1 MLLIRLPPEWGV
13 EPVPAEKRVLR
24 GLDLFVLWS
33 SLGVGLLVLQA
44 GALLV
49 PSLTFYEALAVS
61 LVGSIVGSFLLAA
74 AGVIGSKYGV
84 PTMVSLRPILGL
96 KGSYL
101 PTALNVVQL
110 VGWTAFELMIMVEA
124 AVGVAGEFAGPYT
137 RLVCLLAFTAWCALL
152 ALGGPLAV
160 VREWLEKFAI
170 WLVYASTFWITFQ
183 VFTNPELC
191 SNVFSTTPTRDM
203 PASLALD
210 LVIAM
215 PISWMPLVS
224 DYSRFAGTARGG
236 FLGTLLGYTVA
247 NTWFYALGAAL
258 ALATR
263 QELVVSSI
271 LLLFLGSLAMLPIIV
286 DETDNAFADI
296 YSAAV
301 SLQNAFPKVRQWKF
315 VAGVAALGAL
325 LAYAIPLAEY
335 EYFLLMIGALFIPL
349 FGVVLADYFVVR
361 RGEYELREF
370 YEAAPQVRAEALFSW
385 AIGALVYFAI
395 TYLFPEVGASLPS
408 LLTSFGL
415 HAALARRGGR
425 VGVDKR

>member
-1 MLLIRLPPEWGV
+1 MRPPPEWGV
-13 EPVPAEKRVLR
+13 EPVPREMRVLR

-61 LVGSIVGSFLLAA
+61 LAGSFLGSLLLAA
-74 AGVIGSKYGV
+74 AGVMGSKYGV
-84 PTMVSLRPILGL
+84 PTMVSLRPVLGL
-96 KGSYL
+96 RGSYL

-124 AVGVAGEFAGPYT
+124 AVGVLGEFAGCYT
-137 RLVCLLAFTAWCALL
+137 RLLWLAALTAWCALL

-170 WLVYASTFWITFQ
+170 WLVYASTLWITLQ
-183 VFTNPELC
+183 VLASPEL
-191 SNVFSTTPTRDM
+191 SLRVFSSSPTREL
-203 PASLALD
+203 PVSLALD

-215 PISWMPLVS
+215 PISWMPLAS
-224 DYSRFAGTARGG
+224 DYSRFASSAKRG
-236 FLGTLLGYTVA
+236 FLGTLLGYTLA

-258 ALATR
+258 ALGTG

-271 LLLFLGSLAMLPIIV
+271 LLLFLGNLAILPIIV

-301 SLQNAFPKVRQWKF
+301 SLQNAFPRVRQWKL
-315 VAGVAALGAL
+315 VLAVAALSAA
-325 LAYAIPLAEY
+325 LAYLVPLAEY
-335 EYFLLMIGALFIPL
+335 GHFLLLIGALFVPL
-349 FGVVLADYFVVR
+349 FGVALADYFVVR
-361 RGEYELREF
+361 GGRYELREF
-370 YEAAPQVRAEALFSW
+370 YEAAPPLRPAALASW
-385 AIGALVYFAI
+385 AVGAAVYFSIA
-395 TYLFPEVGASLPS
+395 YALPEVGASLPS
-408 LLTSFGL
+408 LLASFGL
-415 HAALARRGGR
+415 HSLLARGGR
-425 VGVDKR
+425 VGVDQR

>member
-1 MLLIRLPPEWGV
+1 MPLIRPPPEWGV
-13 EPVPAEKRVLR
+13 EPVPVERRVLR

-61 LVGSIVGSFLLAA
+61 LAGSIVGSFLLAA

-96 KGSYL
+96 RGSYL
-101 PTALNVVQL
+101 PTALNVLQL
-110 VGWTAFELMIMVEA
+110 VGWTAFELMVMVEA

-170 WLVYASTFWITFQ
+170 WLVYASTLWITAQ
-183 VFTNPELC
+183 VFSNPELR
-191 SNVFSTTPTRDM
+191 SNVFSTPPTRDV

-210 LVIAM
+210 LVVAM

-224 DYSRFAGTARGG
+224 DYSRFAGTVRGG
-236 FLGTLLGYTVA
+236 FLGTLLGYTLA

-271 LLLFLGSLAMLPIIV
+271 LLLFLGGLAMLPIIV

-301 SLQNAFPKVRQWKF
+301 SLQNALPRVRQWKF
-315 VAGVAALGAL
+315 VVGIAVLGAL

-335 EYFLLMIGALFIPL
+335 ESFLLMIGALFIPL
-349 FGVVLADYFVVR
+349 FGVVLADCFVVR
-361 RGEYELREF
+361 GGEYELREF
-370 YEAAPQVRAEALFSW
+370 YEAAPRVRVGALLSW
-385 AIGALVYFAI
+385 AVGALVYFAVAC
-395 TYLFPEVGASLPS
+395 LLPEVGASLPS
-408 LLTSFGL
+408 LLASFGL
-415 HAALARRGGR
+415 HAALARRGGG
-425 VGVDKR
+425 VGVDRR